1 MPRRLLLLYRALG
14 RLIAE
19 HRPAEAAVERLFF
32 GRNTTTAISVGQA
45 RGVVLLALAEAG
57 VPVAEYTPAE
67 VKQALAGF
75 GRAQKAQMQR
85 MTQALLDL
93 PQMPHPDDAADA
105 LAIAI
110 CHLRLGRAARRR
122 AALAV
127 AGVADD
133 RLPAGHPRSRRA
145 GLRRDRRGG
154 RRAAHPDPRL
164 HGHPP
169 AGARGGGAPV
179 HLPQRA
185 GGRPHPL
192 RLRQRG
198 RAAALRAAP
207 GRPGP
212 RPGQGPGPPL
222 RVGRGHPAGGHRRGE
237 HRRPAAHPR
246 GRAPASPRRSCST

>member
-1 MPRRLLLLYRALG
+1 VIAGDAPGGADTAGAPEAPAAPDAPDARDVGDAGGPVCLGIDPGTATTGYGFVRQLPGGEGAYRVLAYGVVETVPEEPMPRRLLLLYRALG

-45 RGVVLLALAEAG
+45 RGVVLLAMAEAG

-110 CHLRLGRAARRR
+110 CHLRLGRLR
-122 AALAV
+122 A
-127 AGVADD
+127 
-133 RLPAGHPRSRRA
+133 A
-145 GLRRDRRGG
+145 GLR
-154 RRAAHPDPRL
+154 
-164 HGHPP
+164 
-169 AGARGGGAPV
+169 
-179 HLPQRA
+179 
-185 GGRPHPL
+185 
-192 RLRQRG
+192 
-198 RAAALRAAP
+198 
-207 GRPGP
+207 
-212 RPGQGPGPPL
+212 
-222 RVGRGHPAGGHRRGE
+222 
-237 HRRPAAHPR
+237 
-246 GRAPASPRRSCST
+246 